1 MITDTTKSE
10 ITEFLAGVRELTAP
24 DFADVDDVSFSRYSE
39 QKAARPAMKL
49 PAADFS
55 WIEKR
60 ARDTIGPLLVAL
72 PWPDTGLSSTAVAL
86 TQSAARA
93 IACRDKLTGE
103 QYEAF
108 VGGFRQVGVAVPD
121 HRPAG

>member
-1 MITDTTKSE
+1 MLSVIIQSE
-10 ITEFLAGVRELTAP
+10 IDFFLDGVSRMTVEDFAAVREHSLAAFPTQQ
-24 DFADVDDVSFSRYSE
+24 E
-39 QKAARPAMKL
+39 ARPAMKL
-49 PAADFS
+49 PAADLS

-72 PWPDTGLSSTAVAL
+72 PWPGARLSS
-86 TQSAARA
+86 AAAFLPQGAGKA
-93 IACRDKLTGE
+93 IACRSKLSEE